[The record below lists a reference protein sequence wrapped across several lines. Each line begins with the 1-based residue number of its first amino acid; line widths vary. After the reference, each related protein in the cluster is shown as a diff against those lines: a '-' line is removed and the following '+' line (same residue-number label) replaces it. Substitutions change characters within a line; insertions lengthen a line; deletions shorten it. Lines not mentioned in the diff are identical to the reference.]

1 MTDYHF
7 KTPFKKCIGIDP
19 GKSGGIAVIEGDGTT
34 TVYKCPTTVK
44 DMALLIGICLNDVAA
59 YRTAVYL
66 EKVWAF
72 PTDAKK
78 AAFTFGTNYGQWQGI
93 LASHELEI
101 RYVTPK
107 EWQAHFNIEKGL
119 PKQIRKRQLKDIAIK
134 SNPETKRITLSTADA
149 LLIAM
154 YGKEAMLSAR

>member
-1 MTDYHF
+1 VTYHF

-19 GKSGGIAVIEGDGTT
+19 GKSGGVAVIEEDGTT
-34 TVYKCPTTVK
+34 TVYKCPSEVK
-44 DMALLIGICLNDVAA
+44 DMALLIGMCLENVAA
-59 YRTAVYL
+59 YRTAVFL

-72 PTDAKK
+72 PTDARKT
-78 AAFTFGTNYGQWQGI
+78 AFVFGTNYGQWQGI

-119 PKQIRKRQLKDIAIK
+119 PKKVRKKQLKDIAIK
-134 SNPETKRITLSTADA
+134 NNSGINKITLSTADA
-149 LLIAM
+149 LLIAV